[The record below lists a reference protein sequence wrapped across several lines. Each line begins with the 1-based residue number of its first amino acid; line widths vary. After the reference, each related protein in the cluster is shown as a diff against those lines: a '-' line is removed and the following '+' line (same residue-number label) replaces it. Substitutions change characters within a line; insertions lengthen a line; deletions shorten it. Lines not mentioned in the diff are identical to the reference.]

1 MARAQEQ
8 SSLLSKKQKTIKN
21 KKTTINNTMGCDL
34 CGSEGSLVRAE
45 VEGSTLTVCK
55 NCASYGKIIGP
66 VRSQQEQVKS
76 RKKIA
81 APSKPEKEIMELL
94 ASDFALVIKRKRE
107 QLGLNQAEFAKK
119 LNEKESIIQKIES
132 GHFEPSLTTA
142 RKYERLLHI
151 KLVENYE
158 ESFDAPKKGK
168 SESFTIGDI
177 IKIKKK

>member
-1 MARAQEQ
+1 
-8 SSLLSKKQKTIKN
+8 
-21 KKTTINNTMGCDL
+21 MGCDL

-45 VEGSTLTVCK
+45 VEGSTLTVCN
-55 NCASYGKIIGP
+55 NCASYGKTLGP
-66 VRSQQEQVKS
+66 VRTHQNRAKHK
-76 RKKIA
+76 RKVT
-81 APSKPEKEIMELL
+81 APTKPKKDIMELL
-94 ASDFALVIKRKRE
+94 ASDFAQVIKRKRE

-132 GHFEPSLTTA
+132 SHFEPSLTTA

-151 KLVENYE
+151 KLIEDYE

-168 SESFTIGDI
+168 SETFTIGDI